1 MRDLLEKLDRISTP
15 VNEAASVSIQHE
27 RRNM

>member
-15 VNEAASVSIQHE
+15 AHEAASVSTQHE